1 MSTRRATKIVATL
14 GPASSDPDL
23 LEKMIRAGVNVV
35 RLNFSHGKAQDHIDR
50 ATLVRAAAQ
59 RAGREVAIMADLQG
73 PKIRV
78 GKFAEGKVML
88 EPGMPFVLDASRTE
102 LGDLQG
108 VGLDYKELPR
118 DVKAGDV
125 LLLNDGLIVLT
136 VTAVRGEQVH
146 TVVKL
151 GGELSNNKG
160 INKQGGGLTA
170 PALTAKDMED
180 IRTAMSFQADYV
192 AVSFPKNATDM
203 EMARQLCNVAAAEYR
218 HKPGLIAKIE
228 RAEAIPR
235 LEEILAASDGIM
247 VARGDLAVEVGNAV
261 VPALQKRMI
270 RLARDNDK
278 VVITATQ
285 MMESMITNP
294 VPTRAEVSDVAN
306 AVLDGT
312 DAVMLSAET
321 AAGKYPLETVEEMA
335 KICSAAEAAEE
346 VELEADFMG
355 KSFNRIDQSIAM
367 GALFTAHHLGAKA
380 IVAMTDSGSTAL
392 WMSRHRI
399 HVPIYALTTK
409 VATQRRMALFRN
421 VRPLLMDTSGD
432 RDTALVQAEA
442 HLKKRSIVDSGDVY
456 VITCDETMG
465 APGGT
470 NMLKI
475 CRVRLSLR
483 APDARR
489 GARGPLGRLSGHGV
503 AQRHTA
509 KISAVTAGLPSRG
522 LPACTDSSLPP
533 RDLHHVS
540 RFHART
546 AGPRRGQR
554 LRHSGLQRQQSGTG
568 SGRHGGGRRSGR
580 SGHPAGQRRCPQ
592 VRR

>member
-1 MSTRRATKIVATL
+1 MTRRATKIVATL
-14 GPASSDPDL
+14 GPASSDPAL
-23 LEKMIRAGVNVV
+23 LEHMIRAGVNVV

-50 ATLVRAAAQ
+50 ARLVREAAV

-78 GKFAEGKVML
+78 GKFAEGKVQL
-88 EPGMPFVLDASRTE
+88 EPGGKFVLDAQRTE
-102 LGDLQG
+102 PGDLDG

-118 DVKAGDV
+118 DVKAGDT
-125 LLLNDGLIVLT
+125 LLLNDGLIVL
-136 VTAVRGEQVH
+136 VVDAVRGEQVF
-146 TVVKL
+146 TTVKL

-170 PALTAKDMED
+170 PALTGKDMED
-180 IRTAMSFQADYV
+180 IKTAMSFQADYV

-203 EMARQLCNVAAAEYR
+203 EMARQLCNVAAAGYN

-235 LEEILAASDGIM
+235 LEEIMKASDGVM
-247 VARGDLAVEVGNAV
+247 VARGDLAVEVGNAA

-270 RLARDNDK
+270 KMAREMDK

-321 AAGKYPLETVEEMA
+321 AAGKYPLETVIEMA
-335 KICSAAEAAEE
+335 QICVAAESGDH
-346 VELEADFMG
+346 VKLDADFTG
-355 KSFNRIDQSIAM
+355 KNFTRIDQSIAM

-392 WMSRHRI
+392 WMSRHLI
-399 HVPIYALTTK
+399 HVPIYALTPK
-409 VATQRRMALFRN
+409 VSSQRRMTLYRN
-421 VRPLLMDTSGD
+421 VRPLLMDTSAD
-432 RDTALVQAEA
+432 RDTALLDAED
-442 HLKKRSIVDSGDVY
+442 HLKRRNIVQRGDVY
-456 VITCDETMG
+456 AITCGEPMG

-475 CRVRLSLR
+475 CRVE
-483 APDARR
+483 
-489 GARGPLGRLSGHGV
+489 
-503 AQRHTA
+503 
-509 KISAVTAGLPSRG
+509 
-522 LPACTDSSLPP
+522 
-533 RDLHHVS
+533 
-540 RFHART
+540 
-546 AGPRRGQR
+546 
-554 LRHSGLQRQQSGTG
+554 
-568 SGRHGGGRRSGR
+568 
-580 SGHPAGQRRCPQ
+580 
-592 VRR
+592 